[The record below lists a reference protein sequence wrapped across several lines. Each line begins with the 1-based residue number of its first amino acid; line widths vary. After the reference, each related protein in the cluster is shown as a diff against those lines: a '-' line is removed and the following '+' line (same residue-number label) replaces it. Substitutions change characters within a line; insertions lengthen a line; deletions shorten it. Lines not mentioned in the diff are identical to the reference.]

1 MSPKRIVIADDHQ
14 ILRDGIKALLLT
26 MDDVT
31 LVGEA
36 ANGSELIDLINR
48 TTTDLILL
56 DIRMPVMDGI
66 EAAKIIRGKGYQMP
80 ILVLSMFDDFNF
92 YDDLLDIGVN
102 GFLLKESGYNELS
115 QAIKS
120 ALEGR
125 AYFSPELML
134 KLLRSKKQ
142 ETSIKINERERE
154 LITLICRGF
163 STNEIAKQL
172 NRSISAVEKARADLL
187 VKTKTPNSTALA
199 VYAIKHN
206 LVNLSD
212 I

>member
-1 MSPKRIVIADDHQ
+1 MNPKRIVIADDHQ
-14 ILRDGIKALLLT
+14 ILRDGIKALLLA

-80 ILVLSMFDDFNF
+80 ILVLSMFDDFNL
-92 YDDLLDIGVN
+92 YDALLDIGVN

-115 QAIKS
+115 LAIKS

-142 ETSIKINERERE
+142 ETSIKITEREHE

-172 NRSISAVEKARADLL
+172 NRSISAVEKARAELL

>member
-14 ILRDGIKALLLT
+14 ILRDGIKALLLA

-56 DIRMPVMDGI
+56 DIRMPVMDGV

-92 YDDLLDIGVN
+92 YDALLDIGVN

-134 KLLRSKKQ
+134 RLLRSKKQ

-163 STNEIAKQL
+163 SSNEIAKQL
-172 NRSISAVEKARADLL
+172 NRSISAVEKARAELL

>member
-14 ILRDGIKALLLT
+14 ILRDGIKALLLA

-36 ANGSELIDLINR
+36 ANGSELIDLINS

-66 EAAKIIRGKGYQMP
+66 EAAKIIRGKGHQMP
-80 ILVLSMFDDFNF
+80 ILVLSMFDDFRF
-92 YDDLLDIGVN
+92 YDALLDIGVN
-102 GFLLKESGYNELS
+102 GFLLKDSGYNELS
-115 QAIKS
+115 IAIKS

-142 ETSIKINERERE
+142 ETSIKITERERE

-172 NRSISAVEKARADLL
+172 NRSISAVEKARAELL

-206 LVNLSD
+206 LVYLSD

>member
-14 ILRDGIKALLLT
+14 ILRDGIKALLLA

-92 YDDLLDIGVN
+92 YDALLDIGVN

-115 QAIKS
+115 IAIKS

-142 ETSIKINERERE
+142 ETSIKVTERERE
-154 LITLICRGF
+154 LITLICKGF

-172 NRSISAVEKARADLL
+172 NRSISAVEKARAELL

-199 VYAIKHN
+199 VHAIKHN

>member
-14 ILRDGIKALLLT
+14 ILRDGIKALLLA

-92 YDDLLDIGVN
+92 YDALLDIGVN

-120 ALEGR
+120 TLEGR

-142 ETSIKINERERE
+142 ETSIKITERERE
-154 LITLICRGF
+154 LITLICKGF

-172 NRSISAVEKARADLL
+172 NRSISAVEKARAELL

-199 VYAIKHN
+199 VYAIKNN

>member
-92 YDDLLDIGVN
+92 YDALLDIGVN

-115 QAIKS
+115 IAIKS

-142 ETSIKINERERE
+142 ETSIKVTERERE
-154 LITLICRGF
+154 LITLICKGF

>member
-1 MSPKRIVIADDHQ
+1 MSPKRIVLADDHQ
-14 ILRDGIKALLLT
+14 ILRDGIKVLLLA

-80 ILVLSMFDDFNF
+80 ILVLSMFDDFNY
-92 YDDLLDIGVN
+92 YDALLDIGVN
-102 GFLLKESGYNELS
+102 GFLLKESGYNELCL
-115 QAIKS
+115 AIKS

-134 KLLRSKKQ
+134 KLLRSRKQ
-142 ETSIKINERERE
+142 ETSIKITERERE
-154 LITLICRGF
+154 LITLICKGF

-172 NRSISAVEKARADLL
+172 NRSISAVEKARAELL

>member
-92 YDDLLDIGVN
+92 YDALLDIGVN

-115 QAIKS
+115 IAIKS

>member
-92 YDDLLDIGVN
+92 YDALLDIGVN

-115 QAIKS
+115 IAIKS

-142 ETSIKINERERE
+142 ETSIKVTERERE
-154 LITLICRGF
+154 LITLICKGF

-199 VYAIKHN
+199 VYAIKNN